1 MEKMLIHKDM
11 CTPMYNS
18 QDTEATYLE
27 AEHGNPRQYA
37 CLENPM
43 DTEAWW
49 VTVIGSRRVGHN

>member
-1 MEKMLIHKDM
+1 MLIHKDM